1 MASGKAHR
9 AWQEQ
14 GYQLF
19 INAMPLARCAMH
31 AWLSGST
38 YPESYK
44 SFNIAKEREMPL
56 KHIAEYRDATISKH
70 LIAKIKE
77 TSKRS
82 IRLMEVC
89 GTHTVSIFRSGIR
102 SVLPETISLLS
113 GPGCPVCV
121 TDQREI
127 DAFIELARL
136 DDVIV
141 TTFGDLMR
149 VPGSNSSLQ
158 KESAEGH
165 DIRVVYST
173 FDALE
178 IAQKNPDK
186 KVVFLGVGFET
197 TAPTIAASIMQAAQM
212 NVDNYS
218 VISAHKLVPP
228 ALETLMSL
236 DDVQLD
242 GFILPGHVSVII
254 GLNAYRPFFNRYQIP
269 CVVAG
274 FEPADILQAVGQLV
288 EMIETGTAALDNA
301 YARVVTEG
309 GNSTAQKILQAIF
322 EPADVYWR
330 GIGMIPLSG
339 LKIRAEFADYDA
351 DKQFEIRVPE
361 PQIPSGCVCG
371 EILTGK
377 KSPPEC
383 KLYRKVCTPIDPV
396 GPCMVS
402 TEGTCAAYYK
412 YHI

>member
-1 MASGKAHR
+1 MS
-9 AWQEQ
+9 
-14 GYQLF
+14 
-19 INAMPLARCAMH
+19 
-31 AWLSGST
+31 
-38 YPESYK
+38 
-44 SFNIAKEREMPL
+44 L
-56 KHIAEYRDATISKH
+56 KHIEEYRDTKISKS
-70 LIAKIKE
+70 LIKKIKT

-89 GTHTVSIFRSGIR
+89 GTHTVSIFRSGMR
-102 SVLPETISLLS
+102 SVLPSTISLLS

-165 DIRVVYST
+165 DIRMVYST
-173 FDALE
+173 FDALK
-178 IAQKNPDK
+178 IAQKNPAK

-197 TAPTIAASIMQAAQM
+197 TAPTIAAAIRQANQM
-212 NVDNYS
+212 EIENFS

-236 DDVQLD
+236 EDVQLD

-254 GLNAYRPFFNRYQIP
+254 GLNAYRPFFDRHAVP

-274 FEPADILQAVGQLV
+274 FEPADILQAVGMLV
-288 EMIETGTAALDNA
+288 EMIESGKPGLDNA
-301 YARVVTEG
+301 YPRAVTEE
-309 GNSTAQKILQAIF
+309 GNTKAQKILQDIF
-322 EPADVYWR
+322 EPADVCWR
-330 GIGMIPLSG
+330 GIGMIPQSG
-339 LKIRAEFADYDA
+339 LKIRAEYAAHDA
-351 DKQFEIRVPE
+351 EKQFELRVPE
-361 PQIPSGCVCG
+361 PKIPPGCACG

-377 KSPPEC
+377 KIPPDC
-383 KLYRKVCTPIDPV
+383 KLYRKVCTPTDPV

-402 TEGTCAAYYK
+402 TEGTCAAYYR
-412 YHI
+412 YHG